1 MKKILIYF
9 VIIAGCVVTLLP
21 FCWMVSSSLKTT
33 AEIFAVPPSL
43 IPEDPQWENYVE
55 VQNRI
60 PVVRYFINSVI
71 VTFFTTVGTLITTVL
86 AAFAFSKV
94 NFWGRDL
101 IFSLFVATIMIPEE
115 AILIP
120 NFIAVSKLGWM
131 NHYTGMIIPWTV
143 SVFSIFLLRQFF
155 LSMPEALYKS
165 AKIDGCSD
173 LRFIWRIMIPTA
185 KPALIT
191 IAMLRVINSWNEF
204 LWPLL
209 VTNVPEMRTLPVALT
224 TFTSEAGNQYNLL
237 MAASTIIILPVIL
250 VYLFMRKYIVA
261 GIVKGGLKG

>member
-1 MKKILIYF
+1 MCGHAASILLDGLF
-9 VIIAGCVVTLLP
+9 LP
-21 FCWMVSSSLKTT
+21 QNDGGDFRG
-33 AEIFAVPPSL
+33 PPSL

-173 LRFIWRIMIPTA
+173 LACCSP
-185 KPALIT
+185 
-191 IAMLRVINSWNEF
+191 
-204 LWPLL
+204 WPVVLSK
-209 VTNVPEMRTLPVALT
+209 AAT
-224 TFTSEAGNQYNLL
+224 TRDNRRREAGR
-237 MAASTIIILPVIL
+237 LPRSNPL
-250 VYLFMRKYIVA
+250 TPEAKLP
-261 GIVKGGLKG
+261 